1 MELRKGFL
9 LQMENDWNINQIDEN
24 PGDREGGIEPNPG
37 VERFNREYRI
47 KEQDTASRSSKEN
60 NQGWC

>member
-9 LQMENDWNINQIDEN
+9 LQMENDGNINQIDEN

-37 VERFNREYRI
+37 VERFHREYRI
-47 KEQDTASRSSKEN
+47 KE
-60 NQGWC
+60 

>member
-1 MELRKGFL
+1 MED
-9 LQMENDWNINQIDEN
+9 DWNINQIDEN
-24 PGDREGGIEPNPG
+24 PGDWEGGIEPNPG
-37 VERFNREYRI
+37 VERFHREYRI